1 MSGESGW
8 CTIESD
14 PGVFTELLST
24 IGVKNA
30 QVEELYSLDKSLISS
45 HGQVY
50 GLVFLF
56 KYEKSS
62 EAQPREGTL
71 VSPPPETLFFA
82 NQTIQNACATQ
93 AILSIVM
100 NAPGIDV
107 GEELT
112 RFRDFSNGM
121 DPVTKGMVVGN
132 SEVIRSAHN
141 SFGPQQQFI
150 LDQDPDAEKED
161 PFHFVAYIPHNGKVY
176 ELDGLQTGP
185 FDLGPVPEGGDN
197 DWLDLVTPII
207 SRRMEE
213 YQKAGDATEIRF
225 NLMMVVEDPRERLKA
240 EVEALRSA
248 GGDKAAKIS
257 ALEEEIHTQ
266 DEKHKQWHKENVRR
280 RYNFVPFIV
289 SFLKALATSG
299 HAEAAIKEVTEKK
312 KTAYQEHVAK
322 EKAKGDPESTK

>member
-1 MSGESGW
+1 MSADSGW

-14 PGVFTELLST
+14 PGVFTELLSS
-24 IGVKNA
+24 IGVKNV

-62 EAQPREGTL
+62 DAQPREGKL

-112 RFRDFSNGM
+112 RFREFSNGM

-132 SEVIRSAHN
+132 SEVIRAAHN

-150 LDQDPDAEKED
+150 LDQDPGAEKED

-185 FDLGPVPEGGDN
+185 FDLGPVPGGGN

-213 YQKAGDATEIRF
+213 YQQAGDATEIRF
-225 NLMMVVEDPRERLKA
+225 NLMMVVEDPRERLKG
-240 EVEALRSA
+240 EVEALRIA
-248 GGDKAAKIS
+248 DGDNAANIS
-257 ALEEEIHTQ
+257 ALEEEIDVQ
-266 DEKHKQWHKENVRR
+266 EEKHKQWQRENVRQR
-280 RYNFVPFIV
+280 HNFVPFIV
-289 SFLKALATSG
+289 SFLKALALSG

-312 KTAYQEHVAK
+312 RTAYQQHVAK
-322 EKAKGDPESTK
+322 EKAEGDPKSTK

>member
-1 MSGESGW
+1 MSGDSGW

-14 PGVFTELLST
+14 PGVFTELLSA
-24 IGVKNA
+24 IGVKNV

-45 HGQVY
+45 HGQCY

-56 KYEKSS
+56 KYEKTTESR
-62 EAQPREGTL
+62 PREGNL

-112 RFRDFSNGM
+112 RFRDFSTGM
-121 DPVTKGMVVGN
+121 DPMTKGMVVGN
-132 SEVIRSAHN
+132 SEVIRTAHN

-150 LDQDPDAEKED
+150 IDQDPNAEKED
-161 PFHFVAYIPHNGKVY
+161 PFHFVAYIPHSGKVY

-185 FDLGPVPEGGDN
+185 FDLGPIPEGGDWF
-197 DWLDLVTPII
+197 DVATPVI
-207 SRRMEE
+207 SSRMEE
-213 YQKAGDATEIRF
+213 YQQAGDGTEIRF
-225 NLMMVVEDPRERLKA
+225 NLMMVVEDPRERLRG
-240 EVEALRSA
+240 EMEALRGA
-248 GGDKAAKIS
+248 EGDNASRIS
-257 ALEEEIHTQ
+257 DLQEQILTSE
-266 DEKHKQWHKENVRR
+266 EKHKHWQKENVRR
-280 RYNFVPFIV
+280 RHNFTPFIV

-299 HAEAAIKEVTEKK
+299 HADAAIKEATEKK
-312 KTAYQEHVAK
+312 KTAYQQAVVK
-322 EKAKGDPESTK
+322 EKAKTASESK